1 MAISRCSF
9 DFLEAVS
16 AVQNSER
23 LKAVADRLLF
33 LPCGRSKRMFC
44 KTEAADW
51 CLKYS
56 REKCCNI
63 VG

>member
-23 LKAVADRLLF
+23 LKAVANRLLF
-33 LPCGRSKRMFC
+33 FAVWPLNK
-44 KTEAADW
+44 DV
-51 CLKYS
+51 LQ
-56 REKCCNI
+56 N
-63 VG
+63 